1 LTARSRGARLQLRL
15 FLLEISLDGTGIPA
29 RSTLA
34 PGTHG
39 MDHHSILDHSSSSS
53 TTGADNSSSASG
65 FAIAGVSARLAAAN
79 TVLPDP
85 SQPSPRFP
93 GEDAGRSL
101 AEMAQS
107 DLDATLQL
115 LVERAQYIT
124 GASGG
129 AIALRR
135 GQQNDMVCRASTGSN
150 APQLGALLS
159 TEYGLSGECVRTRQP
174 LRCDDAARDPRVN
187 RDVCRELGI
196 ASVVVMPIVSDDQV
210 LGVFELLSG
219 KPRAFDERDLSALLR
234 LGEMVQT
241 SLQHAVG
248 ANFLPAY
255 TAVPE
260 IPPQVDTAA
269 EAPPHGTD
277 SPATVASPVPPPPTQ
292 QVPPADEKKSDEK
305 KAEASPVAPKTLFW
319 SAAMRADS
327 NGQAK
332 ETIETMAVPPG
343 LRNLQKCQACGFP
356 VSQGRA
362 FCVECEEKH
371 WRGQRP
377 AQSPSSHKPNQLST
391 PDPGKSAS
399 VVKPGTFI
407 QDSPSDRSSIPT
419 PAAANSK
426 LAGSVPEPQVTET
439 PQESTPITGTT
450 VEAPIATQTLTAL
463 SPSASPAHVLPSED
477 APFLSGVL
485 QSESWFASNKY
496 ILGALLVVAI
506 IIAAIA
512 YLH

>member
-1 LTARSRGARLQLRL
+1 
-15 FLLEISLDGTGIPA
+15 
-29 RSTLA
+29 
-34 PGTHG
+34 
-39 MDHHSILDHSSSSS
+39 MDHYPILDDSSSSS
-53 TTGADNSSSASG
+53 ATGADNSSSANG
-65 FAIAGVSARLAAAN
+65 FATAGVSARLAAAN

-85 SQPSPRFP
+85 SQPFPRFP

-124 GASGG
+124 GASSG

-196 ASVVVMPIVSDDQV
+196 ASVVVMPIVSDNQV

-234 LGEMVQT
+234 LGEMVQS

-248 ANFLPAY
+248 ANSLPAH
-255 TAVPE
+255 TALPE
-260 IPPQVDTAA
+260 IRPQVDRAA
-269 EAPPHGTD
+269 EAPPQGTD
-277 SPATVASPVPPPPTQ
+277 SPATSAAPVPTPPTRE
-292 QVPPADEKKSDEK
+292 VPPADEKKSDEK
-305 KAEASPVAPKTLFW
+305 KEEASPVAPKTLFW
-319 SAAMRADS
+319 SAAMRADR
-327 NGQAK
+327 NGQVKDGIA
-332 ETIETMAVPPG
+332 TIAVPPV

-377 AQSPSSHKPNQLST
+377 AQSPSTQKPNQLSSA
-391 PDPGKSAS
+391 DPGKSAS
-399 VVKPGTFI
+399 VVKQGTFI
-407 QDSPSDRSSIPT
+407 RDSPSDRSSIPT

-426 LAGSVPEPQVTET
+426 LAGSVPKPQVTEPQVTET
-439 PQESTPITGTT
+439 ALESTPITGTT
-450 VEAPIATQTLTAL
+450 VEAPIATRTPTAL
-463 SPSASPAHVLPSED
+463 SPSVSPADVLPSD
-477 APFLSGVL
+477 VAPFLSGVL
-485 QSESWFASNKY
+485 QSESWFATNKY

>member
-1 LTARSRGARLQLRL
+1 
-15 FLLEISLDGTGIPA
+15 
-29 RSTLA
+29 
-34 PGTHG
+34 
-39 MDHHSILDHSSSSS
+39 MDHHSILDHGSSSS
-53 TTGADNSSSASG
+53 TTGADNSSSACG

-135 GQQNDMVCRASTGSN
+135 GEQNDMVCRASTGSN

-159 TEYGLSGECVRTRQP
+159 TEFGLSGECVRTRQP

-248 ANFLPAY
+248 ANFLPAH

-260 IPPQVDTAA
+260 IRPQVDIAA
-269 EAPPHGTD
+269 EAPLHGTN
-277 SPATVASPVPPPPTQ
+277 SPATLAAPIPTPPTQ
-292 QVPPADEKKSDEK
+292 EVPPADEKKSDEK
-305 KAEASPVAPKTLFW
+305 REEASPVAPKTLFW

-332 ETIETMAVPPG
+332 ESIETIAVPPG

-377 AQSPSSHKPNQLST
+377 AQSPSSQKPNQLSS
-391 PDPGKSAS
+391 PDPRKSAA
-399 VVKPGTFI
+399 VVKQGTFVE
-407 QDSPSDRSSIPT
+407 DSPSARSSIPT

-426 LAGSVPEPQVTET
+426 LAGSVPEPQVTQT

-463 SPSASPAHVLPSED
+463 SPSVSPADVLPSD
-477 APFLSGVL
+477 AAPFLSGVL
-485 QSESWFASNKY
+485 QSESWFATNKY

>member
-1 LTARSRGARLQLRL
+1 
-15 FLLEISLDGTGIPA
+15 
-29 RSTLA
+29 
-34 PGTHG
+34 
-39 MDHHSILDHSSSSS
+39 MDHDPIVDHSSSSS
-53 TTGADNSSSASG
+53 TTGADNSSSANGS
-65 FAIAGVSARLAAAN
+65 AIAGVSARLAAAN

-85 SQPSPRFP
+85 SQPPPRFP

-101 AEMAQS
+101 AEMAQR

-135 GQQNDMVCRASTGSN
+135 GANDMVCRASTGSN

-196 ASVVVMPIVSDDQV
+196 ASVVVMPIVSGDQV
-210 LGVFELLSG
+210 LGVFELLSS

-234 LGEMVQT
+234 LGEMVQS

-248 ANFLPAY
+248 ADFSPAH
-255 TAVPE
+255 TAVAE
-260 IPPQVDTAA
+260 IRPQVAIATEAA
-269 EAPPHGTD
+269 PHGTD
-277 SPATVASPVPPPPTQ
+277 SPAAFAAPVPTPPTQ
-292 QVPPADEKKSDEK
+292 EVPPADEKKSDEK
-305 KAEASPVAPKTLFW
+305 KEEASPVAPKTLFW

-327 NGQAK
+327 TGQAK
-332 ETIETMAVPPG
+332 ESIERIAVPPV

-356 VSQGRA
+356 VSQGRT

-377 AQSPSSHKPNQLST
+377 AQSPSSQKSNQLSS
-391 PDPGKSAS
+391 PDSRKSAS
-399 VVKPGTFI
+399 VVKQETVI
-407 QDSPSDRSSIPT
+407 QDSPADRSLIPA
-419 PAAANSK
+419 PAPAPANSK

-439 PQESTPITGTT
+439 PQESTPITGTK
-450 VEAPIATQTLTAL
+450 VEAPIATETLTAP
-463 SPSASPAHVLPSED
+463 SPSVSPADGLPSDD

-485 QSESWFASNKY
+485 PSESWFATNKY

>member
-1 LTARSRGARLQLRL
+1 M
-15 FLLEISLDGTGIPA
+15 FDISLDGTGIPA
-29 RSTLA
+29 GSTLA
-34 PGTHG
+34 PGTNR

-53 TTGADNSSSASG
+53 TTGAVHSSSANG
-65 FAIAGVSARLAAAN
+65 LAIAGVSARLAAAN

-85 SQPSPRFP
+85 SQLSPRFP

-101 AEMAQS
+101 AEMAQN

-135 GQQNDMVCRASTGSN
+135 GEQNDMVCRASTGSN

-174 LRCDDAARDPRVN
+174 LRCDDAERDPRVN

-196 ASVVVMPIVSDDQV
+196 ASVVVMPIVGNDQV

-234 LGEMVQT
+234 LGEMVET
-241 SLQHAVG
+241 SVQHALG
-248 ANFLPAY
+248 ANFLPAQ

-260 IPPQVDTAA
+260 IGPQVDRAA
-269 EAPPHGTD
+269 EAPPLGTD
-277 SPATVASPVPPPPTQ
+277 SPATVAAPVPVPPIPET
-292 QVPPADEKKSDEK
+292 PPADEKKSDEK
-305 KAEASPVAPKTLFW
+305 KQEALPVPAKTLFW
-319 SAAMRADS
+319 SAAMRADA
-327 NGQAK
+327 NGPPK
-332 ETIETMAVPPG
+332 KSTGTITVPPV

-377 AQSPSSHKPNQLST
+377 AQSPSSQKPNQLSSPET
-391 PDPGKSAS
+391 RQSAS
-399 VVKPGTFI
+399 VVKQGTFI

-419 PAAANSK
+419 PPAANSK
-426 LAGSVPEPQVTET
+426 LAGSVPEPKVTET

-450 VEAPIATQTLTAL
+450 VEAPIATEGLTAL
-463 SPSASPAHVLPSED
+463 SPSVSPADVLPSDD

-485 QSESWFASNKY
+485 QSESWFATNKY

>member
-1 LTARSRGARLQLRL
+1 
-15 FLLEISLDGTGIPA
+15 
-29 RSTLA
+29 
-34 PGTHG
+34 
-39 MDHHSILDHSSSSS
+39 MDHYPILDDSSSSS
-53 TTGADNSSSASG
+53 ATGADNSSSANG
-65 FAIAGVSARLAAAN
+65 FAIAGLSARLAAAN
-79 TVLPDP
+79 AVLPDP
-85 SQPSPRFP
+85 SQSPRFP

-101 AEMAQS
+101 AEMAQG

-135 GQQNDMVCRASTGSN
+135 GQQNDMVCRASIGSN

-174 LRCDDAARDPRVN
+174 LRCDDAERDPRVN

-196 ASVVVMPIVSDDQV
+196 ASVVVMPIVRDDQV

-241 SLQHAVG
+241 SLQHAAG
-248 ANFLPAY
+248 ANFFPAH

-260 IPPQVDTAA
+260 IRAQAA
-269 EAPPHGTD
+269 IAAGAPPHGTD
-277 SPATVASPVPPPPTQ
+277 SPATLVAPVLPPPTQ
-292 QVPPADEKKSDEK
+292 DVPPAEEKKSDEK
-305 KAEASPVAPKTLFW
+305 KEEASPVAPKTLFW
-319 SAAMRADS
+319 SAVMRADS
-327 NGQAK
+327 NGRAK
-332 ETIETMAVPPG
+332 ESIETIAVPPV

-356 VSQGRA
+356 VSQGRV

-377 AQSPSSHKPNQLST
+377 AQSPASQKPNPLSS
-391 PDPGKSAS
+391 PDPRKSTS
-399 VVKPGTFI
+399 VVVKQGTFI
-407 QDSPSDRSSIPT
+407 QDSPTGGSSIPT

-426 LAGSVPEPQVTET
+426 LAGSAPKPQVTEPQVTET
-439 PQESTPITGTT
+439 PLESTPNTGTT

-463 SPSASPAHVLPSED
+463 SPSVSPADVLPSD
-477 APFLSGVL
+477 GAPFLSGML
-485 QSESWFASNKY
+485 QSESWFATNRY

>member
-1 LTARSRGARLQLRL
+1 M
-15 FLLEISLDGTGIPA
+15 EHYP
-29 RSTLA
+29 
-34 PGTHG
+34 
-39 MDHHSILDHSSSSS
+39 ILDDRSSSS
-53 TTGADNSSSASG
+53 TTGADNSSSANGS
-65 FAIAGVSARLAAAN
+65 AIAGVSARLAVAN
-79 TVLPDP
+79 RVLPDP

-135 GQQNDMVCRASTGSN
+135 GEQNDMVCRASTGSN

-174 LRCDDAARDPRVN
+174 LRCDDAERDPRVN

-241 SLQHAVG
+241 SVQHAVG
-248 ANFLPAY
+248 ANFLPAQ

-260 IPPQVDTAA
+260 IRPQVDIAA
-269 EAPPHGTD
+269 EAPPRGRD
-277 SPATVASPVPPPPTQ
+277 SPVTFAAPVPTPPTQ
-292 QVPPADEKKSDEK
+292 EIPPADEKKSDEK
-305 KAEASPVAPKTLFW
+305 KEEALPVPAKALFW
-319 SAAMRADS
+319 SAAMRADA
-327 NGQAK
+327 NGHAK
-332 ETIETMAVPPG
+332 ESIETIAVPPV

-377 AQSPSSHKPNQLST
+377 AQSPSSQKPKQLSS
-391 PDPGKSAS
+391 PDPRKSAS
-399 VVKPGTFI
+399 VVKQGTFI
-407 QDSPSDRSSIPT
+407 QDSPSDRSSIPAS
-419 PAAANSK
+419 PPADRKFAAA
-426 LAGSVPEPQVTET
+426 LPQPQVTET
-439 PQESTPITGTT
+439 SRESTPITGTT
-450 VEAPIATQTLTAL
+450 VEAPIATQTLTA
-463 SPSASPAHVLPSED
+463 PSLPVIAADVLPSD
-477 APFLSGVL
+477 NGPFLSGVL
-485 QSESWFASNKY
+485 HSESWFATNKY

>member
-1 LTARSRGARLQLRL
+1 
-15 FLLEISLDGTGIPA
+15 
-29 RSTLA
+29 
-34 PGTHG
+34 
-39 MDHHSILDHSSSSS
+39 MDHYSILDHSSSSS
-53 TTGADNSSSASG
+53 TTGADNSSSADGS
-65 FAIAGVSARLAAAN
+65 AIAGVSARLAAAN

-135 GQQNDMVCRASTGSN
+135 GEQNDMVCRASTGSN

-174 LRCDDAARDPRVN
+174 LRCDDAERDPRVN

-241 SLQHAVG
+241 SVQHAVG
-248 ANFLPAY
+248 ANFLPAQ
-255 TAVPE
+255 TAVGE
-260 IPPQVDTAA
+260 IRLQVDIAA

-277 SPATVASPVPPPPTQ
+277 SRVTFAAPVPTPPTQ
-292 QVPPADEKKSDEK
+292 EIPPADEKKSDEK
-305 KAEASPVAPKTLFW
+305 KEEEASLVPAKALFW
-319 SAAMRADS
+319 SAAMRADADAH
-327 NGQAK
+327 AK
-332 ETIETMAVPPG
+332 ESIATIAVPPV

-356 VSQGRA
+356 VSQGRS

-377 AQSPSSHKPNQLST
+377 AQSPSSQKPKQLSS
-391 PDPGKSAS
+391 PDPRKSAS
-399 VVKPGTFI
+399 VVKQGTFI
-407 QDSPSDRSSIPT
+407 QDSPSDRSSIPAS
-419 PAAANSK
+419 PPADRKFAAA
-426 LAGSVPEPQVTET
+426 LPEPQVTET
-439 PQESTPITGTT
+439 SRESTPITGTT
-450 VEAPIATQTLTAL
+450 VEAPVATETLTA
-463 SPSASPAHVLPSED
+463 PSLPAIAADVLPSD
-477 APFLSGVL
+477 DGPLLSGVL
-485 QSESWFASNKY
+485 HSESWFATNQY

>member
-1 LTARSRGARLQLRL
+1 
-15 FLLEISLDGTGIPA
+15 
-29 RSTLA
+29 
-34 PGTHG
+34 
-39 MDHHSILDHSSSSS
+39 MDHDSILDHSSSSS
-53 TTGADNSSSASG
+53 TTRAENSSSANG
-65 FAIAGVSARLAAAN
+65 LAIPGVSARLAAAN

-85 SQPSPRFP
+85 SQPSSRFP

-101 AEMAQS
+101 AEMAAN

-135 GQQNDMVCRASTGSN
+135 GEQNDMVCRASTGSN

-174 LRCDDAARDPRVN
+174 LRCDDAERDPRVN

-196 ASVVVMPIVSDDQV
+196 ASVVVMPIVGGDQV

-234 LGEMVQT
+234 LGEMVQ
-241 SLQHAVG
+241 SSVQHAVG
-248 ANFLPAY
+248 AKFLPVQ
-255 TAVPE
+255 TAVAE
-260 IPPQVDTAA
+260 IGPQVDIAA
-269 EAPPHGTD
+269 EVPSHGTD
-277 SPATVASPVPPPPTQ
+277 SPTTLAAPVPIPPIPEI
-292 QVPPADEKKSDEK
+292 PPADEKKSDK
-305 KAEASPVAPKTLFW
+305 KKEAALPVPAKALFW
-319 SAAMRADS
+319 SAAIRADA
-327 NGQAK
+327 NGQPKKSTEA
-332 ETIETMAVPPG
+332 IAVPPV

-377 AQSPSSHKPNQLST
+377 AQSPSSQKPNQLSSPET
-391 PDPGKSAS
+391 GKSAS
-399 VVKPGTFI
+399 VVKQGTFI
-407 QDSPSDRSSIPT
+407 QDSPSDRSPIPT
-419 PAAANSK
+419 PPAANGK
-426 LAGSVPEPQVTET
+426 LAGSVPEPQVAEPQVTEPQVTQT
-439 PQESTPITGTT
+439 PQESTPITATT
-450 VEAPIATQTLTAL
+450 VEAAIATQGLTAL
-463 SPSASPAHVLPSED
+463 SPSVGPADVLASD
-477 APFLSGVL
+477 GAPFLSGVL
-485 QSESWFASNKY
+485 QSESWFATNKY

-506 IIAAIA
+506 TIAAIA
-512 YLH
+512 YLR

>member
-1 LTARSRGARLQLRL
+1 MTMITPSYLGETIEYS
-15 FLLEISLDGTGIPA
+15 SLHA
-29 RSTLA
+29 CRSTLE
-34 PGTHG
+34 
-39 MDHHSILDHSSSSS
+39 
-53 TTGADNSSSASG
+53 
-65 FAIAGVSARLAAAN
+65 
-79 TVLPDP
+79 DP
-85 SQPSPRFP
+85 TQPSPRFP

-135 GQQNDMVCRASTGSN
+135 GEQNDMVCRASTGSN
-150 APQLGALLS
+150 AAQLGALLS

-174 LRCDDAARDPRVN
+174 LRCDDAERDPRVN

-210 LGVFELLSG
+210 LGVFELLSS

-234 LGEMVQT
+234 LGEMVQA
-241 SLQHAVG
+241 SVQHAVG
-248 ANFLPAY
+248 AKFLTAQ

-260 IPPQVDTAA
+260 IRPQVDIAA
-269 EAPPHGTD
+269 EAPPPGTD
-277 SPATVASPVPPPPTQ
+277 SPATFAAPVPTPPTQ
-292 QVPPADEKKSDEK
+292 EIPPADEKKSDEK
-305 KAEASPVAPKTLFW
+305 KKEALPLPAKPLFW
-319 SAAMRADS
+319 SAAMRADA
-327 NGQAK
+327 NGQPK
-332 ETIETMAVPPG
+332 ESPKTITVPPG
-343 LRNLQKCQACGFP
+343 LRNLKKCQACGFP

-377 AQSPSSHKPNQLST
+377 APSPSRQKPNQLSS
-391 PDPGKSAS
+391 PDPRKSAS
-399 VVKPGTFI
+399 VVKQGTFI
-407 QDSPSDRSSIPT
+407 QDSPSARSSMPT
-419 PAAANSK
+419 PPAANSE
-426 LAGSVPEPQVTET
+426 LAGPVPEPQVTET

-450 VEAPIATQTLTAL
+450 VAAPIATETLTAP
-463 SPSASPAHVLPSED
+463 SPPAIAADVLPSD
-477 APFLSGVL
+477 GGPFLSGVL
-485 QSESWFASNKY
+485 HSESWFATNKY

>member
-1 LTARSRGARLQLRL
+1 
-15 FLLEISLDGTGIPA
+15 
-29 RSTLA
+29 
-34 PGTHG
+34 

-135 GQQNDMVCRASTGSN
+135 GEQNDMVCRASTGSN

-159 TEYGLSGECVRTRQP
+159 TEFGLSGECVRTRQP

-248 ANFLPAY
+248 ANFLPAHI
-255 TAVPE
+255 AVPE
-260 IPPQVDTAA
+260 IRPQVDIVA
-269 EAPPHGTD
+269 EAPLHGTD
-277 SPATVASPVPPPPTQ
+277 SPATLAAPVPTPPTQ
-292 QVPPADEKKSDEK
+292 EVPPADEKKSDEK
-305 KAEASPVAPKTLFW
+305 KEEASPAAPKTLFW

-327 NGQAK
+327 NGHAK
-332 ETIETMAVPPG
+332 ESIETIAVPPG

-377 AQSPSSHKPNQLST
+377 AQSPSSQKPNQRSS
-391 PDPGKSAS
+391 PDPRKSAA
-399 VVKPGTFI
+399 VVKQGTFV
-407 QDSPSDRSSIPT
+407 QDSPSARSSIPT

-426 LAGSVPEPQVTET
+426 LAGSVPEPQVTQT

-463 SPSASPAHVLPSED
+463 SPSVSPADVLPSD
-477 APFLSGVL
+477 AAPFLSGVL
-485 QSESWFASNKY
+485 QSESWFATNKY

>member
-1 LTARSRGARLQLRL
+1 
-15 FLLEISLDGTGIPA
+15 
-29 RSTLA
+29 
-34 PGTHG
+34 
-39 MDHHSILDHSSSSS
+39 MDHDSILDHSSSSS
-53 TTGADNSSSASG
+53 RTGAGNSSSANG
-65 FAIAGVSARLAAAN
+65 LAIAGVSARLAAAN

-85 SQPSPRFP
+85 SKPSPRFP

-135 GQQNDMVCRASTGSN
+135 GEQNDMVCRASTGSN

-174 LRCDDAARDPRVN
+174 LRCDDAERDPRVN

-196 ASVVVMPIVSDDQV
+196 ASVVVMPIVGDDQV
-210 LGVFELLSG
+210 VGVFELLSG

-241 SLQHAVG
+241 SVQHAAG
-248 ANFLPAY
+248 AKFLLAQI
-255 TAVPE
+255 AVPE
-260 IPPQVDTAA
+260 IRVDTAA
-269 EAPPHGTD
+269 EAPPHGPD
-277 SPATVASPVPPPPTQ
+277 SPAAFAAPVPTPPISKI
-292 QVPPADEKKSDEK
+292 PPADEKKSDEK
-305 KAEASPVAPKTLFW
+305 KKEALPVPAKALFW
-319 SAAMRADS
+319 SAAIRADAI
-327 NGQAK
+327 GQPK
-332 ETIETMAVPPG
+332 KSTETITVPPV

-377 AQSPSSHKPNQLST
+377 GQSPSSQKPNQLSSPET
-391 PDPGKSAS
+391 GKSAS
-399 VVKPGTFI
+399 VVKQGTLI
-407 QDSPSDRSSIPT
+407 QDSPSDRSSTPT
-419 PAAANSK
+419 PPAANGK
-426 LAGSVPEPQVTET
+426 LAGSVPEPQVSET

-450 VEAPIATQTLTAL
+450 VEAPIATEGLTAL
-463 SPSASPAHVLPSED
+463 SPSVGPADVLASDD

-485 QSESWFASNKY
+485 QSESWFATNKY

>member
-1 LTARSRGARLQLRL
+1 
-15 FLLEISLDGTGIPA
+15 
-29 RSTLA
+29 
-34 PGTHG
+34 

-135 GQQNDMVCRASTGSN
+135 GEQNDMVCRASTGSN

-159 TEYGLSGECVRTRQP
+159 TEFGLSGECVRTRQP

-248 ANFLPAY
+248 ANFLPAH

-260 IPPQVDTAA
+260 IRPQVDIAA

-277 SPATVASPVPPPPTQ
+277 SPATFAAPVPTPPTQ

-305 KAEASPVAPKTLFW
+305 KEEASPVAPKTLFW

-332 ETIETMAVPPG
+332 ESIETIAVPPV

-377 AQSPSSHKPNQLST
+377 AQSPSSQKPNQLSS
-391 PDPGKSAS
+391 PDPRKSAS
-399 VVKPGTFI
+399 VVKQGSFI

-439 PQESTPITGTT
+439 PEESTPITGTT
-450 VEAPIATQTLTAL
+450 VEAPIATQTLSAL
-463 SPSASPAHVLPSED
+463 SPSVSPADVLPSD
-477 APFLSGVL
+477 TAPFLSGVL
-485 QSESWFASNKY
+485 QSESWFATNKY

>member
-1 LTARSRGARLQLRL
+1 
-15 FLLEISLDGTGIPA
+15 
-29 RSTLA
+29 
-34 PGTHG
+34 
-39 MDHHSILDHSSSSS
+39 MDHDSIVDHSSSSS
-53 TTGADNSSSASG
+53 TTRADNSSGANG
-65 FAIAGVSARLAAAN
+65 LATAGVSARLAAAN

-85 SQPSPRFP
+85 SQLSPRFP

-101 AEMAQS
+101 AEMAQR

-124 GASGG
+124 GASSG

-135 GQQNDMVCRASTGSN
+135 GEQNDMVCRASTGSN

-234 LGEMVQT
+234 LGEMVQS

-248 ANFLPAY
+248 ANFLPAH
-255 TAVPE
+255 TAVAE
-260 IPPQVDTAA
+260 IRPQVDRAA
-269 EAPPHGTD
+269 EAAPHGTN
-277 SPATVASPVPPPPTQ
+277 SPAIFAAPVPTTPPTQ
-292 QVPPADEKKSDEK
+292 EVPPADEKKSDEK
-305 KAEASPVAPKTLFW
+305 KEEASPVAPKTLFW

-327 NGQAK
+327 NGPAK
-332 ETIETMAVPPG
+332 ESIETIAVPPV

-377 AQSPSSHKPNQLST
+377 AQSPSSQKPNQLSS
-391 PDPGKSAS
+391 PDPRKSAS

-407 QDSPSDRSSIPT
+407 QDSPADRSSIST

-426 LAGSVPEPQVTET
+426 LAGPVPGPQVTET
-439 PQESTPITGTT
+439 PQESTPITGAT
-450 VEAPIATQTLTAL
+450 VEAPIATETLSAL
-463 SPSASPAHVLPSED
+463 SPSVSPADGLPSD
-477 APFLSGVL
+477 LAPFLSGVL
-485 QSESWFASNKY
+485 QSESWFATNKY
-496 ILGALLVVAI
+496 TLGALLIVAI

-512 YLH
+512 CLH

>member
-1 LTARSRGARLQLRL
+1 
-15 FLLEISLDGTGIPA
+15 
-29 RSTLA
+29 
-34 PGTHG
+34 
-39 MDHHSILDHSSSSS
+39 MDHYSILDDSSSSS
-53 TTGADNSSSASG
+53 TTGADNSSSANG
-65 FAIAGVSARLAAAN
+65 FATAGVSGRLAAAN

-85 SQPSPRFP
+85 PESPRFP

-174 LRCDDAARDPRVN
+174 LRCDDAERDSRVN

-196 ASVVVMPIVSDDQV
+196 ASVVVMPIVDGDQV

-234 LGEMVQT
+234 LGEMVQA
-241 SLQHAVG
+241 SLQRAVG
-248 ANFLPAY
+248 ANFLPAH

-260 IPPQVDTAA
+260 IRPQVAIAA

-277 SPATVASPVPPPPTQ
+277 SPATFVAPVPTPPTRE
-292 QVPPADEKKSDEK
+292 VPPADEKKSDEK
-305 KAEASPVAPKTLFW
+305 KEEASPVAPKTLFW

-332 ETIETMAVPPG
+332 ESIETIAVPPV

-356 VSQGRA
+356 VSQGRD

-377 AQSPSSHKPNQLST
+377 AQSPSSQKPNPLSS
-391 PDPGKSAS
+391 PGPRKSAS
-399 VVKPGTFI
+399 VVKQGTFI
-407 QDSPSDRSSIPT
+407 QDSSSGRSSIPT
-419 PAAANSK
+419 PPVVNSK
-426 LAGSVPEPQVTET
+426 LAGSVPEPQVVET

-450 VEAPIATQTLTAL
+450 VEAPIATQTLTP
-463 SPSASPAHVLPSED
+463 SPSVSPADVLPSD
-477 APFLSGVL
+477 GAPFLSGVL
-485 QSESWFASNKY
+485 PSESWFATNRY